1 MPERMP
7 QYDPSERAGA
17 GQERCLD
24 SACLLRAESTI
35 TFDCH
40 AGHRRRVII
49 VRVMEPKG
57 EARVAAELP
66 VRAWGM
72 DADGKPFFQ
81 NATASNL
88 SSEGALLTRIQHPL
102 TMGEII
108 GVQYGDK
115 KARFEIRWVKAV
127 ALPKGFDVG
136 IQVVPGQVIPWQ
148 DITTRAEG
156 APELTRRSDKRR
168 FNRHR
173 VQFPIVIS
181 FADSHR
187 AHMQCS
193 ATDIGGRGC
202 YVETLVP
209 LSVDTAVIITFWIDS
224 EKIITK
230 GRVRTS
236 DPAVGMGIEFTALEE
251 QIQQRLQQYLDKIDK
266 GFAKAATQSE

>member
-1 MPERMP
+1 M
-7 QYDPSERAGA
+7 Q
-17 GQERCLD
+17 
-24 SACLLRAESTI
+24 
-35 TFDCH
+35 
-40 AGHRRRVII
+40 VII

-57 EARVAAELP
+57 ELRVAAELP
-66 VRAWGM
+66 VRVWGM

-102 TMGEII
+102 KMGEVI

-115 KARFEIRWVKAV
+115 KARFEIKWVKAV
-127 ALPKGFDVG
+127 NLPKGFESGVR
-136 IQVVPGQVIPWQ
+136 IIPGQIIPWGDVTVAAQ
-148 DITTRAEG
+148 ENPKLAQ
-156 APELTRRSDKRR
+156 RSDKRR
-168 FNRHR
+168 FSRHR

-181 FADSHR
+181 FADARR
-187 AHMQCS
+187 AHMQCY

-209 LSVDTAVIITFWIDS
+209 LPVDTEVIITFWIDS
-224 EKIITK
+224 DKIAGK

-266 GFAKAATQSE
+266 GFAKAATHSS